1 MKQIDIS
8 IKEYIQGYG
17 KEIQNRLYRIREIIF
32 EQVPTAEEGIKYKMP
47 TVVYHGNLIHYAA
60 FKNHIGI
67 YPLPE
72 VIETLK
78 EELKAFRQGKG
89 SIQFQNNEELPIELI
104 KKIVKARVEE
114 KENELLEKKNEKQEN
129 NKKHPTPASTL

>member
-8 IKEYIQGYG
+8 VKEYIQGHD

-32 EQVPTAEEGIKYKMP
+32 EQVPTAEENIKYKMP
-47 TVVYHGNLIHYAA
+47 TVVYHGNLIHYAV

-114 KENELLEKKNEKQEN
+114 KENELLEKKNKKQEN
-129 NKKHPTPASTL
+129 N

>member
-1 MKQIDIS
+1 MKKIDIS
-8 IKEYIQGYG
+8 VKEYIQGHD

-89 SIQFQNNEELPIELI
+89 SIQFQNDEELPIELI
-104 KKIVKARVEE
+104 KKIVKTRVEE
-114 KENELLEKKNEKQEN
+114 KENELLEKKNKKQEDI
-129 NKKHPTPASTL
+129 KKHPTPASTL

>member
-1 MKQIDIS
+1 LKQIDIS

>member
-1 MKQIDIS
+1 LKQIDIS
-8 IKEYIQGYG
+8 VKEYIQGHD

-32 EQVPTAEEGIKYKMP
+32 EQVPTAEENIKYKMP
-47 TVVYHGNLIHYAA
+47 TVVYHGNLIHYAV

-114 KENELLEKKNEKQEN
+114 KENELLEKKNKKQEN
-129 NKKHPTPASTL
+129 N